1 MAQIFVSHSSKDR
14 KQLDF
19 ISRAF
24 ATTNV
29 QAKYEEIEEIASGR
43 RNANQIRADIMAS
56 NAIMVVL
63 GSNAE
68 SLKHTRDWIVWES
81 GVGAGS
87 NSNGTNK
94 DIWVLEAFEDCGK
107 PSIVIPHVRYYVSYQ
122 YTDIWVGILRSI
134 IASYDDSHVLKA
146 AVAGAGVGAAVG
158 NVPGALIGG
167 LGMAILASRSQPRP
181 AGLQVICPNCRSVY
195 TAYLSAYAMRCPVCN
210 AQLRFPSPN
219 PLPSRVQNG
228 LPVPELGSDDF

>member
-1 MAQIFVSHSSKDR
+1 MAQIFVSHSSRDR

-29 QAKYEEIEEIASGR
+29 QAKYEEIEEIVSGR
-43 RNANQIRADIMAS
+43 RNANQIRADILAS
-56 NAIMVVL
+56 NAIMIVL

-68 SLKHTRDWIVWES
+68 SLKHTRDWIAWEA
-81 GVGAGS
+81 GVGAGGGTD
-87 NSNGTNK
+87 GTNK
-94 DIWVLEAFEDCGK
+94 DIWVLEAFEDYGRV
-107 PSIVIPHVRYYVSYQ
+107 SVVIPHVRYYASYQ
-122 YTDIWVGILRSI
+122 YTDPWLGLLRTI

-146 AVAGAGVGAAVG
+146 MAAGAG
-158 NVPGALIGG
+158 LGG
-167 LGMAILASRSQPRP
+167 LMGQGAGAVVGGLTAMILAANSKSRP
-181 AGLQVICPNCRSVY
+181 AGTQIICPNCRSVY
-195 TAYLSAYAMRCPVCN
+195 TVYLAALAMRCPVCN
-210 AQLRFPSPN
+210 AQLCFPLPN